1 MEIFEAIFTRRSI
14 RKYTGKVINDVDL
27 KCILKSGFYA
37 PSAKNIQPWHFI
49 VVKEP
54 KLLEK
59 ISQIHPYAK
68 MLPSAGCCIVVCGDK
83 TKQRK
88 TGFLIEDCS
97 ASIENMLL
105 AAHGL
110 GLGAVWLSLY
120 PIYSRYKPIGKL
132 LNVPATIIPVGMIAL
147 GYKAEDKSIEDRYSE
162 EKLHFEKW

>member
-1 MEIFEAIFTRRSI
+1 MDIFEAILTRRSI
-14 RKYTGKVINDVDL
+14 RKFTGKVINDDDL

-37 PSAKNIQPWHFI
+37 PSAKNFQPWHFI
-49 VVKEP
+49 IVKETE
-54 KLLEK
+54 LLEE
-59 ISQIHPYAK
+59 ISQRHPYAK
-68 MLPSAGCCIVVCGDK
+68 MVPNAGCCIVVCGDK
-83 TKQRK
+83 MKQTK

-120 PIYSRYKPIGKL
+120 PINSRSKPISKL
-132 LNVPATIIPVGMIAL
+132 LNIPATIIPVGMIAV
-147 GYKAEDKSIEDRYSE
+147 GYKAEEKTIDDRYSE